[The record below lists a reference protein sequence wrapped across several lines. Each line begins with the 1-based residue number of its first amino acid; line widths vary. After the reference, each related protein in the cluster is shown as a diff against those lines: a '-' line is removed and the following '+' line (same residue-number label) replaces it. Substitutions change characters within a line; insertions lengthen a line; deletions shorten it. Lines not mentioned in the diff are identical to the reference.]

1 MATLNEQFKTAYQTL
16 SDILSPFKSKLT
28 TPVEIP
34 QEILN
39 ANSNTNNPNPN
50 SSVEEIQ
57 KIAMQNAQQAY
68 FNNTNLKVF
77 SQAREKKMIYE
88 TSRISQY
95 YDYEAMDLDCRIG
108 AALNL
113 MSEEATTKGDD
124 GKVLHIYSED
134 KRVKKE
140 LERLFYNVLEVN
152 TTLAF
157 WARNLIKYGDN
168 FIYLLLALGKG
179 ITGAMQLPN
188 LNIERLDEEKDGEIV
203 TKFINRDKNMQYA
216 NYQIGHFR
224 LLGDDKRLP
233 YGMSILDKVRRTWK
247 MLTMAEDGWLV
258 YIISRVAERRIYNV
272 SVGNS
277 PAEDIPNILQAVAS
291 QVKKSPL
298 IDPNTGDIN
307 FKYSIATQ
315 DADIFVPRRVGETG
329 NAIDTLPGAQNI
341 DKIEYL
347 SYLEN
352 IMYTGLETP
361 KMFLSFSSESG
372 MEGGGRNL
380 SMIDIRFAKKIN
392 KIQQALVSELNK
404 FAIIHLHLL
413 GGDFAKNLDNF
424 TLTLT
429 NPSTQADMLKTEL
442 LTQKLDLYAK
452 ATTPSDTGIKPMSE
466 AKAKMDILG
475 WSLDD
480 IHSDLLDQIME
491 LKIGDEIRSGGE
503 LIKSSKLYD
512 KLIGVFSTSSE
523 TTSGENSAGDATGGD
538 DIGIDQAT
546 SEPTPSTD
554 IPSAEPIREKFI
566 LESNN
571 NVRTNKLDKLIEGL
585 DKEFVEKK
593 KDIIHKT
600 VKKNLTPEI
609 KVKLLDLGYTMEDIN
624 KTPTPTLVKYANKN
638 IAKKN

>member
-1 MATLNEQFKTAYQTL
+1 MAQTLNEQIRTTFQTL
-16 SDILSPFKSKLT
+16 GDILTPFKSKLT
-28 TPVEIP
+28 T
-34 QEILN
+34 
-39 ANSNTNNPNPN
+39 NSNNINVNNNVELEKQILQANTNP
-50 SSVEEIQ
+50 SKSEID
-57 KIAMQNAQQAY
+57 AMALTKAQQIY
-68 FNNTNLKVF
+68 LNNTTLKVF

-88 TSRISQY
+88 SSRISQY

-134 KRVKKE
+134 KRIKKE

-152 TTLAF
+152 TTLSF

-168 FIYLLLALGKG
+168 FIYLMLGQGNG

-188 LNIERLDEEKDGEIV
+188 LNIERLDEEKNGEIL
-203 TKFINRDKNMQYA
+203 TRFINREKNMQYA

-272 SVGNS
+272 SVGNAS
-277 PAEDIPNILQAVAS
+277 AEDIPNILQAVAS

-315 DADIFVPRRVGETG
+315 DADIFVPKRPGDTG

-347 SYLEN
+347 TYLEN

-523 TTSGENSAGDATGGD
+523 TTSGEGGNATSGE

-546 SEPTPSTD
+546 SEPTPSTE
-554 IPSAEPIREKFI
+554 IPSAEPIKEKFI
-566 LESNN
+566 LENN
-571 NVRTNKLDKLIEGL
+571 KRTNKLDKLIEGL
-585 DKEFVEKK
+585 DKEFIEKK
-593 KDIIHKT
+593 KDIVHKT

-609 KVKLLDLGYTMEDIN
+609 KIKLLDLGYSMEDIN

-638 IAKKN
+638 VYKK